1 MAETISLD
9 FGKPI
14 PLFPLAGTILLPH
27 AVQPLHIFEP
37 RYRQMVEHALAQVR
51 NGNIFTAGPIALAT
65 FRGEEWQENYEGTPP
80 LRSAVCVGKIVRHQ
94 RVAGGRHNLLVQGVC
109 RGRIRHML
117 EPDGERLYRL
127 ALLEPI
133 ERVTEPPPALPG
145 IRRAIRELL
154 NGPRLKNLNGVDAVL
169 NWIGRKDVPTH
180 ALLELVGFTL
190 VNDDRVRY
198 QLLAEPDPKR
208 RAMLIRS
215 ELGRLDRLVEK
226 AAEQSWE
233 AWPKGVSW
241 N

>member
-1 MAETISLD
+1 M
-9 FGKPI
+9 F
-14 PLFPLAGTILLPH
+14 
-27 AVQPLHIFEP
+27 
-37 RYRQMVEHALAQVR
+37 
-51 NGNIFTAGPIALAT
+51 
-65 FRGEEWQENYEGTPP
+65 
-80 LRSAVCVGKIVRHQ
+80 
-94 RVAGGRHNLLVQGVC
+94 
-109 RGRIRHML
+109 
-117 EPDGERLYRL
+117 EPDGERLYRM

-133 ERVTEPPPALPG
+133 ERVTEPPPPLPG
-145 IRRAIRELL
+145 VRQAIRALL
-154 NGPRLKNLNGVDAVL
+154 NGPRLRNLNGVDAVL

-198 QLLAEPDPKR
+198 QLLAEADPKR
-208 RAMLIRS
+208 RATLIRA